1 MLAGQGTLGS
11 LTWAKHGAKGFLPIS
26 VSEHLDAK
34 LLTNRCHLDDSRRR
48 CFGIGVW
55 LRGVVAERARFSPPH
70 TPPNPSLNRD
80 RRVERL
86 TWLADE
92 RDRMH
97 AVPLRLAPGSDLRRA
112 LEEFARDRAASGFV
126 MGVVGDLSRA
136 AFQCPGQAGPT
147 LIDGDLEIITL
158 NGTLSPEGVHLHL
171 SLSDGACQ
179 VWGGHL
185 EHGSLVRKGADV
197 LLGLFASEADDGST
211 PSGGAARAPRE
222 PVVEIAVSPRCPFS
236 ARAQRLL
243 RTLGIPHQVIEVHTP
258 EDRAE
263 VEQRS
268 GRPTLPQVFIDG
280 EAIGGYDA
288 LAELHGRGAL
298 DAFRAY

>member
-1 MLAGQGTLGS
+1 
-11 LTWAKHGAKGFLPIS
+11 
-26 VSEHLDAK
+26 
-34 LLTNRCHLDDSRRR
+34 
-48 CFGIGVW
+48 
-55 LRGVVAERARFSPPH
+55 
-70 TPPNPSLNRD
+70 
-80 RRVERL
+80 
-86 TWLADE
+86 
-92 RDRMH
+92 MH
-97 AVPLRLAPGSDLRRA
+97 AVPLRLAPGSDLRRT
-112 LEEFARDRAASGFV
+112 LEEFARERAASGFV

-147 LIDGDLEIITL
+147 LMDGDLEIITL

-197 LLGLFASEADDGST
+197 LLGLFASEAEAGST

-222 PVVEIAVSPRCPFS
+222 SVVEIAVGPRCPFS

-243 RTLGIPHQVIEVHTP
+243 RTLGIPHQVIEVNTP

-268 GRPTLPQVFIDG
+268 GRSTLPQVFIDG

-298 DAFRAY
+298 DPFRA